1 MRSPKAAT
9 AGLVLVVAA
18 ETAGLAIGC
27 AHIARR
33 ADAATVKGPETLTV
47 YDQRAEPS
55 SKGPLYDLPK
65 GYTSYAVTEK
75 ETNRA
80 YILIEGP
87 RGIAV
92 VPRLDGDGEQVV
104 VSRTGD

>member
-1 MRSPKAAT
+1 MRSPKAAA
-9 AGLVLVVAA
+9 AGLVVAVEA
-18 ETAGLAIGC
+18 AGLALGC
-27 AHIARR
+27 AHIARH

-55 SKGPLYDLPK
+55 SKGPIYDLPK

-75 ETNRA
+75 EINRA

>member
-1 MRSPKAAT
+1 MRSPKAAA
-9 AGLVLVVAA
+9 AGLVVAVEA
-18 ETAGLAIGC
+18 AGLALGC

-75 ETNRA
+75 ETA

-92 VPRLDGDGEQVV
+92 VPRLDGDGEQVI